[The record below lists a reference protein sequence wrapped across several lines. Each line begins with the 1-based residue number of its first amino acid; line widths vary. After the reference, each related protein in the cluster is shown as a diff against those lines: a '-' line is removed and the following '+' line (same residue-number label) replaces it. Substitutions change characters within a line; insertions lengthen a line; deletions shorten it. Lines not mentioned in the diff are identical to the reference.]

1 MLKKTAAQGMMGM
14 RLRLNRDLPLM
25 YTDLCHRSG
34 QPIYPKARVGQYG
47 GHSDFSSA
55 GHRDLHSPTTAVI
68 GFSLAGAALLMVG
81 MLAATTPASAQGL
94 GRRYHE
100 SRQPRIEKD
109 QSNSDGGE
117 RFTLA
122 DGGRTVHDNLLKVT
136 WLLNANVGKGACKN
150 VPSVGTGGG
159 MNWKTAWA
167 CVAQVNSGTGLLG
180 HTNWQ
185 MPASPVTDRSCS
197 AVGPQGNS
205 FARNCR
211 GSTYGSLYYDA
222 WKRHFGDTVALQVG
236 PTIGGFSNLQPTLY
250 WFGNS
255 LQRESGKKKRNR
267 YNGFN
272 SFSFSN
278 GWQGA
283 NVNHHVIYFLP
294 IIAGPVPAG
303 SPAAR
308 ATIWDPAAESGV
320 PGKSGIS
327 WLADAN
333 VAHDPQFLQQVK
345 AEHLPISSNG
355 SMDQKT
361 AQKLIELMRKNE
373 YLGRNDWMLPVASDT
388 NCTING
394 KTNKTAGHH
403 CTVSGMGHL
412 YYDILKLKAGT
423 AVAEPPDISDVK
435 PFVNVQPS
443 LYWACAADPS
453 TQSNPQGNLCSPT
466 PTAAS
471 GFGFSFDMGSGFTDT
486 TLLGSDLYL
495 MVYYSDPQ
503 AN

>member
-1 MLKKTAAQGMMGM
+1 M
-14 RLRLNRDLPLM
+14 RITQSNGGLDRDP
-25 YTDLCHRSG
+25 RSTVV
-34 QPIYPKARVGQYG
+34 P
-47 GHSDFSSA
+47 FW
-55 GHRDLHSPTTAVI
+55 
-68 GFSLAGAALLMVG
+68 LASAALLTAG
-81 MLAATTPASAQGL
+81 MLVATAPASAQGL
-94 GRRYHE
+94 GRRHHE
-100 SRQPRIEKD
+100 GRRPQTDAGKD
-109 QSNSDGGE
+109 QPKTEGGE

-122 DGGRTVHDNLLKVT
+122 DGGRTVHDSLLKVT
-136 WLLNANVGKGACKN
+136 WLLDANVGKGACKDVPN
-150 VPSVGTGGG
+150 VGAGGG
-159 MNWKTAWA
+159 MAWRTAWA
-167 CVAQVNSGTGLLG
+167 CVAQLNGGTGLLG

-185 MPASPVTDRSCS
+185 LPATPVEDSTCS

-211 GSTYGSLYYDA
+211 GSAYGSLYYAA
-222 WKRHFGDTVALQVG
+222 WQRRFGDTVALQTG
-236 PTIGGFSNLQPTLY
+236 PTLGGFSNLQPTLY

-255 LQRESGKKKRNR
+255 LQRESGKKKRNP
-267 YNGFN
+267 YNGYN

-294 IIAGPVPAG
+294 MIAGPVPAG

-333 VAHDPQFLQQVK
+333 VARDPRFLQQVK
-345 AEHLPISSNG
+345 AEQLRIRNDG

-361 AQKLIELMRKNE
+361 AQALIELMRQNR
-373 YLGRNDWMLPVASDT
+373 YLGRDDWMLPVASGAH
-388 NCTING
+388 CTING
-394 KTNKTAGHH
+394 KQGKTAGHH
-403 CTVSGMGHL
+403 CTVSALGHL
-412 YYDILKLKAGT
+412 YYDVLNLKAGT
-423 AVAEPPDISDVK
+423 AVAEPPDIAAVK

-443 LYWACAADPS
+443 LYWACGADS
-453 TQSNPQGNLCSPT
+453 SKGNLCSSA
-466 PTAAS
+466 PTAAP

-495 MVYYSDPQ
+495 MVYYPDP
-503 AN
+503 AAD

>member
-1 MLKKTAAQGMMGM
+1 
-14 RLRLNRDLPLM
+14 
-25 YTDLCHRSG
+25 
-34 QPIYPKARVGQYG
+34 
-47 GHSDFSSA
+47 
-55 GHRDLHSPTTAVI
+55 
-68 GFSLAGAALLMVG
+68 MVG
-81 MLAATTPASAQGL
+81 MLAAPAPASAQRL
-94 GRRYHE
+94 GRRHHE
-100 SRQPRIEKD
+100 GRRAQTEAEND
-109 QSNSDGGE
+109 QTPTGGRE

-122 DGGRTVHDNLLKVT
+122 DGGRTVHDSLLKVT
-136 WLLNANVGKGACKN
+136 WLLDANLGKGACKDVPN
-150 VPSVGTGGG
+150 VGAGGG
-159 MNWKTAWA
+159 MAWKTAWA
-167 CVAQVNSGTGLLG
+167 CVAQLNGGTGLLG

-185 MPASPVTDRSCS
+185 LPVTPVNDSSCS

-205 FARNCR
+205 FAMNCR
-211 GSTYGSLYYDA
+211 GSAYGSLYYIA
-222 WKRHFGDTVALQVG
+222 WKRHFGDTVALQTG

-255 LQRESGKKKRNR
+255 LQRQSGKKKRNP
-267 YNGFN
+267 YSGFN

-294 IIAGPVPAG
+294 MIAGPVAAD

-308 ATIWDPAAESGV
+308 ATIWDPTAESGV
-320 PGKSGIS
+320 PGRSGIS

-333 VAHDPQFLQQVK
+333 VAHDPRFLRQVK
-345 AEHLPISSNG
+345 AEHLNIRNDG
-355 SMDQKT
+355 SVDQKT
-361 AQKLIELMRKNE
+361 AQALIGLMRQNQ
-373 YLGRNDWMLPVASDT
+373 YLGRNDWMLPVASGT

-394 KTNKTAGHH
+394 RPSEAAGHN

-412 YYDILKLKAGT
+412 YYDVLKLKAGT
-423 AVAEPPDISDVK
+423 AVAEPPDIAEVK

-443 LYWACAADPS
+443 LYWACSADPS
-453 TQSNPQGNLCSPT
+453 TRSNPQGNLCSST

-486 TLLGSDLYL
+486 TVLGSDLYV
-495 MVYYSDPQ
+495 MVYYPDPP